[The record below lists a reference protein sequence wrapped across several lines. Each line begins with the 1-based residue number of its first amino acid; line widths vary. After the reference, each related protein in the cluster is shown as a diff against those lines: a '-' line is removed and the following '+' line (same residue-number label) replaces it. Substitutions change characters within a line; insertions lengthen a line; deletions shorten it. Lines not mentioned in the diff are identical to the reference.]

1 MVEEWEREA
10 KAVKTLYN
18 ENWRMEIQH
27 SEWLAGSD
35 PETATNGQLS
45 LTRKSIRNICL
56 KRQKE
61 SQVRQTKNRPEKMPL
76 CTGKSLTKETSIV
89 SILQNQNST
98 SKQQTH
104 TKNTLIILHDAN
116 TYKIHPRHFAW
127 RCHVAQ
133 HRTHTTIFLKGHDIE
148 MKESKRT
155 DEKKK
160 RENNLER
167 EKVKMKKEKTEERHK
182 REENNRVN

>member
-1 MVEEWEREA
+1 M
-10 KAVKTLYN
+10 
-18 ENWRMEIQH
+18 
-27 SEWLAGSD
+27 
-35 PETATNGQLS
+35 
-45 LTRKSIRNICL
+45 
-56 KRQKE
+56 
-61 SQVRQTKNRPEKMPL
+61 
-76 CTGKSLTKETSIV
+76 
-89 SILQNQNST
+89 
-98 SKQQTH
+98 
-104 TKNTLIILHDAN
+104 
-116 TYKIHPRHFAW
+116 
-127 RCHVAQ
+127 AQ